1 LAGRFAD
8 PFATPSIEQGDQC
21 VEVLYMHARLN
32 ELLVL
37 ESTVDA
43 AGVAAISKASTTVA
57 LATATADHCFD
68 ELLRAAVQRHILSSK
83 VAPAKKPWRQRSE
96 TYTAF
101 AQYFQARNEPIP
113 ASDAL
118 ARALELLEEPTPKAK
133 TKAAGTSEASIEE
146 LRNRIELYLVLA
158 RTYYQS
164 NQMEKAI
171 RSMEAV
177 FDMDSL
183 HPEARASLAEW
194 FPDKW
199 KYRLDL
205 EDASQVQIA
214 RVLRGI
220 WGRNKASKLRKAA
233 EQRAERQ
240 WKDQPYDRSAR
251 QLVLRLL
258 RDKYSPLFAAQD
270 ISARI
275 IQQQA
280 HKFLR
285 FARLR
290 WADSERR
297 TKLANDLVGSDR
309 DYHLLGMT
317 NSIRC
322 VVAGCS

>member
-1 LAGRFAD
+1 M
-8 PFATPSIEQGDQC
+8 IEQGDLC
-21 VEVLYMHARLN
+21 IEVLYMHARLN

-37 ESTVDA
+37 ESGVDA
-43 AGVAAISKASTTVA
+43 AGVAVISKASATVA
-57 LATATADHCFD
+57 LATATTDHCFD
-68 ELLRAAVQRHILSSK
+68 ELLRAAVQRHILSNK

-118 ARALELLEEPTPKAK
+118 ARALELLEEPTSKAK
-133 TKAAGTSEASIEE
+133 AKAANTSNASKEE
-146 LRNRIELYLVLA
+146 LGNRIELYLVLA

-171 RSMEAV
+171 RSMETV

-220 WGRNKASKLRKAA
+220 WGRNRASKLREAA
-233 EQRAERQ
+233 EQRVERQ
-240 WKDQPYDRSAR
+240 WKDQPYDRRAR

-270 ISARI
+270 VSARI

-280 HKFLR
+280 RKFLR

-290 WADSERR
+290 WADSDRR
-297 TKLANDLVGSDR
+297 AKLVNDLVGSEIDEELLDR
-309 DYHLLGMT
+309 T
-317 NSIRC
+317 NATRC
-322 VVAGCS
+322 VVAGRS